1 MIKITINYYLWVI
14 MNKAVHDNKRIM
26 KMISEYIDK
35 CKKKLTFVTGKEAIF
50 YAKCIENAE
59 ELRLRMLEKIN

>member
-1 MIKITINYYLWVI
+1 